1 MNNSKFNKIIRECI
15 LTEMGN
21 IDMSSRVDLPNMQG
35 AYVNTATIFR
45 KMSIEM
51 KKRYDEVG
59 KQNKATL
66 TREDYLEM
74 LDEVAD
80 MINNNLANITKER
93 VKFTLVIPN

>member
-1 MNNSKFNKIIRECI
+1 MNNTKFNKIIRECI

-21 IDMSSRVDLPNMQG
+21 IDMSNRVDLPNMQG
-35 AYVNTATIFR
+35 AYLNTATIFR

-51 KKRYDEVG
+51 KKRYDEVV